1 MRKINV
7 EKQNVKDWLTA
18 LADASRSEKDKN
30 LWRRVHRL
38 SAVPSRSRH
47 SVNLYKINRYTSE
60 GDNIVV
66 PGKVL
71 SEGSLDHKVN
81 IAAIEFSRPALER
94 IRDSN
99 SSVVELKKMLK
110 AGRVKIII

>member
-1 MRKINV
+1 
-7 EKQNVKDWLTA
+7 
-18 LADASRSEKDKN
+18 
-30 LWRRVHRL
+30 
-38 SAVPSRSRH
+38 
-47 SVNLYKINRYTSE
+47 
-60 GDNIVV
+60 V